1 VASITIGPGI
11 TFGQGITVSTIQVGF
26 YLSLDRTAS
35 TFDSGIITWDQITG
49 GTGIV
54 TSGLLL
60 NLDATKSSSY
70 PGSGTT
76 WTDLSS
82 NADNGTLVGSPTYT
96 ASPGYF
102 TLGVGKYAS
111 TGVINS
117 ALTAATFIS
126 WIYPTQTQNSYTG
139 IIFNR
144 NGYGGATAYATGMDL
159 YTSNSVGYHWNDN
172 GATYGWNSGLYAPNN
187 AWSMIAITVNST
199 TATAYLCQASGI
211 TTATNTTSHTST
223 LSGLSFYVG
232 VEPYD
237 TTGRAFVGRIS
248 QALVY
253 NTTLSS
259 TDITQNFSATRSIYG
274 V

>member
-1 VASITIGPGI
+1 MIISNLTLP
-11 TFGQGITVSTIQVGF
+11 
-26 YLSLDRTAS
+26 
-35 TFDSGIITWDQITG
+35 SGIQISPDT
-49 GTGIV
+49 TPSNII

-60 NLDATKSSSY
+60 NLDATNSSSY
-70 PGSGTT
+70 SGSGTT

-82 NADNGTLVGSPTYT
+82 SADNGTLVGTPTYT
-96 ASPGYF
+96 SNPGYF
-102 TLGVGKYAS
+102 NFGVGKYAT
-111 TGVINS
+111 TGIINS
-117 ALTAATFIS
+117 ALTAATFIA
-126 WIYPTQTQNSYTG
+126 WIYPTQTQNGYTG
-139 IIFNR
+139 IVFNR
-144 NGYGGATAYATGMDL
+144 NGYNGATAYATGMDL

-211 TTATNTTSHTST
+211 TSAINTVSHTTT

-232 VEPYD
+232 VEPSS
-237 TTGRAFVGRIS
+237 TSGRAFIGNLS

-259 TDITQNFSATRSIYG
+259 TDITTNFNATKSKYG
-274 V
+274 L